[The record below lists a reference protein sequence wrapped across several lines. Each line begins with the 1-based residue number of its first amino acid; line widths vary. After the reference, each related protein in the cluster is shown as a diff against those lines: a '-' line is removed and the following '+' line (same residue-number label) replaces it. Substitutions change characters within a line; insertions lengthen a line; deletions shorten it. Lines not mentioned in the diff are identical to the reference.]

1 MDLRQHVRPISGQQ
15 IDGAIGDMRRPWRIL
30 PIVAVIFAALLLG
43 AALGRAL
50 PMKAEAGAVAQ
61 SAPVVQSA
69 PAVQFSPAAQSSE
82 PFVYFPSQYVNQA
95 AEAEEH
101 IQAY

>member
-1 MDLRQHVRPISGQQ
+1 M
-15 IDGAIGDMRRPWRIL
+15 
-30 PIVAVIFAALLLG
+30 VAVIVAALLLG

-50 PMKAEAGAVAQ
+50 PPTGVAGTAA
-61 SAPVVQSA
+61 QSA
-69 PAVQFSPAAQSSE
+69 PAVQFAPAAQSPE

-95 AEAEEH
+95 TEAEEH